1 MARKGILKEL
11 DTIYI
16 TSDGR
21 RFLKEMDALCAEA
34 QVQMARKSARI
45 IREKRMKLI
54 DILLSVLGENNW
66 GIYYKSEPMQTLNMQ
81 NDSTL
86 LKINEV
92 DNDVVENA
100 VTQSI
105 EKLRTEELEKSLET
119 HTVDRS
125 PTDSNTNQS

>member
-34 QVQMARKSARI
+34 QVQQARESIRK